1 MRCTSRLDI
10 RSFAFLNLYNISI
23 KLLSSC
29 YLFTYLF
36 HSLVN
41 LYELSCTFCF
51 SMGINLSHKL
61 ESYCH
66 TSEKRTT
73 FDVSLPMQMPNST
86 QSRLC
91 LLVLLQKK
99 YLYTC
104 KNIVTKP
111 DLDEFLSKLFE
122 LFIVICF
129 VTYLLT
135 NSFIYLFFYFVL
147 CINAVNLFSIKKYFR
162 KNYSK
167 RYFQE
172 AI

>member
-1 MRCTSRLDI
+1 MS
-10 RSFAFLNLYNISI
+10 Y
-23 KLLSSC
+23 
-29 YLFTYLF
+29 
-36 HSLVN
+36 LVN
-41 LYELSCTFCF
+41 CVSVWASTYPTNLNRIVILQKNVQLSNKQILF
-51 SMGINLSHKL
+51 N
-61 ESYCH
+61 
-66 TSEKRTT
+66 T
-73 FDVSLPMQMPNST
+73 FDDSLPMQMPNSA
-86 QSRLC
+86 QSKLC

-147 CINAVNLFSIKKYFR
+147 CINAVNLFSIKKNTSEKIIR
-162 KNYSK
+162 NGISK
-167 RYFQE
+167 KPFNAHTDPVFKRLQTLKFTFFKLE
-172 AI
+172 SSCILLK

>member
-1 MRCTSRLDI
+1 
-10 RSFAFLNLYNISI
+10 
-23 KLLSSC
+23 
-29 YLFTYLF
+29 
-36 HSLVN
+36 
-41 LYELSCTFCF
+41 
-51 SMGINLSHKL
+51 
-61 ESYCH
+61 
-66 TSEKRTT
+66 
-73 FDVSLPMQMPNST
+73 MQMPNST
-86 QSRLC
+86 QSKLR

-147 CINAVNLFSIKKYFR
+147 CINAVNLFSIKKNTSEKIIR
-162 KNYSK
+162 NGISK
-167 RYFQE
+167 KPFNAHTDPVFKRLQTLKFTFFKLE
-172 AI
+172 SLCILLK

>member
-1 MRCTSRLDI
+1 MSYLVHFVSVWASTYPTN
-10 RSFAFLNLYNISI
+10 LNRIVILQKNVQ
-23 KLLSSC
+23 LSNKQI
-29 YLFTYLF
+29 LF
-36 HSLVN
+36 N
-41 LYELSCTFCF
+41 
-51 SMGINLSHKL
+51 
-61 ESYCH
+61 
-66 TSEKRTT
+66 T
-73 FDVSLPMQMPNST
+73 FDDSLPMQMPNST
-86 QSRLC
+86 QSKLC

-147 CINAVNLFSIKKYFR
+147 CINAVNLFSIKKILQR
-162 KNYSK
+162 KLFETVFPRSRLMLTLILYSNGCK
-167 RYFQE
+167 HWSSLFSSWKVHVFF
-172 AI
+172 